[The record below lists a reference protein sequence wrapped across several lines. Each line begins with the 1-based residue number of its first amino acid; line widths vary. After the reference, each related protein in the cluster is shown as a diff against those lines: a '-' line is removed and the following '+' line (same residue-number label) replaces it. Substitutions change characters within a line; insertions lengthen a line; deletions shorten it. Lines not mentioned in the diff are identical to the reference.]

1 MPSELG
7 QTNNPKDLVSGDPAA
22 LEAVELKLL
31 TYAGYLHQAGDGLKR
46 IDTEDGWRGEAAE
59 KFRDAFRGEP
69 TRWLEAGDAFEQ
81 GANATSKYRSTLG
94 WAQGQAQVAID
105 LWNEGQG
112 LTAAAKADHTEAVVQ
127 AKQQAAAMTSMG
139 VPTTPVDMPFADPG
153 AAKRAAARDILM
165 RAREQ
170 LDMVGHEAAT
180 AVEAARDKAPEK
192 PNFFQQV
199 GEFLGEVGR
208 GAVEGTVGLVE
219 FALMVQPTRLYTDP
233 FGYVHD
239 MAALTTAMSYTA
251 THFTEVASA
260 SWDEFK
266 NNPGR
271 GIGQLLPG
279 LALGGGAGAAIKGAQ
294 KVSTIS
300 KVASS
305 SKTSS
310 RGSSSQWFE
319 WSNNQGGRGHAA
331 ESGLSAGQRAD
342 GGNFWTNSDGSSGR
356 SVTRD
361 NGDGTFTNH
370 IVEYGPSGRGTAY
383 DHTFTADGRDV
394 SSEVHKGIKR

>member
-7 QTNNPKDLVSGDPAA
+7 QTNNPKDLVPGDPAA
-22 LEAVELKLL
+22 LDTVELKLL
-31 TYAGYLHQAGDGLKR
+31 TYAGYLHQAGEGIKR
-46 IDTEDGWRGEAAE
+46 IDTEAGWRGDAAE

-81 GANATSKYRSTLG
+81 GATATGKYRWTLS

-112 LTAAAKADHTEAVVQ
+112 LTATAKADHADEVAQ
-127 AKQQAAAMTSMG
+127 ATQQAAAMTSMG
-139 VPTTPVDMPFADPG
+139 VPTTPVDVPFTDPG
-153 AAKRAAARDILM
+153 TAKRAAARDILA

-170 LDMVGHEAAT
+170 LDQVGHEAAAT
-180 AVEAARDKAPEK
+180 VEAARDKAPDK

-208 GAVEGTVGLVE
+208 GAVEGTVDLVK
-219 FALMVQPTRLYTDP
+219 FAWMVQPTRLYSDP

-239 MAALTTAMSYTA
+239 MAALTSAMSYSA

-266 NNPGR
+266 ANPGR

-279 LALGGGAGAAIKGAQ
+279 LALTGGGGFAIKGAQ
-294 KVSTIS
+294 KISTVT
-300 KVASS
+300 KVASKKREFPEFNGKVDGEPANVKIQGNRVEAYWNDDRT
-305 SKTSS
+305 SKIVSNDGVNADYLRIDGETIINN
-310 RGSSSQWFE
+310 GKNIVDPYDPPPWKGKSQ
-319 WSNNQGGRGHAA
+319 
-331 ESGLSAGQRAD
+331 
-342 GGNFWTNSDGSSGR
+342 
-356 SVTRD
+356 
-361 NGDGTFTNH
+361 
-370 IVEYGPSGRGTAY
+370 
-383 DHTFTADGRDV
+383 
-394 SSEVHKGIKR
+394 